1 MKKLTKGECSTI
13 EKAIRTNLQNT
24 TEEDPSVTVSG
35 DGKIEVF
42 GPVSLKVLY
51 KIAGVAQANWPE
63 GK

>member
-1 MKKLTKGECSTI
+1 MKKLTNRECSTI

-24 TEEDPSVTVSG
+24 TDENPIVTVGG
-35 DGKIEVF
+35 DGKIEVL
-42 GPVSLKVLY
+42 GPVSLRVLY